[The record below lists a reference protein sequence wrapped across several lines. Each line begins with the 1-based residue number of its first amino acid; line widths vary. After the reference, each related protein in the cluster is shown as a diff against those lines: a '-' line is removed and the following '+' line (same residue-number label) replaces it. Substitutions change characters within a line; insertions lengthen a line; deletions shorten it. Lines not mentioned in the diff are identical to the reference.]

1 MADSLSKSKPA
12 ISARL
17 AENTDASSTMTG
29 AEALVKMLE
38 AFQVRH
44 VFGLCGDTSL
54 PMYDAFAR
62 LKPNITHVLTRDE
75 RSAAYM
81 ADAYARVS
89 GTVGVCEGPS
99 GGGATYLLPGVVEAN
114 ESSVPVL
121 AMTSD
126 ISTTSR
132 GRYTL
137 TELDQESLYRPL
149 TKWNATIS
157 QAADVPRL
165 LRKAFTEMTT
175 GRPGAVHLCLPFDV
189 QKATLPAQEVW
200 ADASLNAYPAFA
212 TQASAASLQKL
223 ADALMSSRHP
233 VIVCGGGVIISG
245 GQSALKAVAQA
256 CGALIANSI
265 SGLGTISPSDPL
277 AVGVVGTNGGSPET
291 RKIIQDADLIF
302 FVGCRAGS
310 VTTERRRAPL
320 PTQRILHLDV
330 DPTVIGANYETEA
343 AAVGDA
349 RLSLE
354 ALIVLL
360 DQASATAANIDG
372 ESFKSVRQKQLRLR
386 VSEWAE
392 LKLQKRARFMAL
404 AQEESTPI
412 KPERL
417 VYALKQTLPNDCI
430 VVADPG
436 TPCPYLSA
444 YLELEAPLGS
454 DPNARHAPQTP
465 QAGVVDQADDARD
478 TGHTVATHV
487 TGPRRRFI
495 TNRAHGALG
504 YAMSAAVGAWFAS
517 PQSKVVAVMGDG
529 SFGFTCGELET
540 IVRYKVP
547 MTMIVVSNAVFG
559 WIKAGQKSGFGER
572 YFSVDFSRTDHAK
585 VAEAF
590 GVKSWTVDDPR
601 RLIEVCREALAY
613 PGPTLI
619 DVICQPLQDAE
630 APVSEW
636 IA

>member
-1 MADSLSKSKPA
+1 MADPFPKTAP
-12 ISARL
+12 I
-17 AENTDASSTMTG
+17 AELQANPILGEATLTG

-62 LKPNITHVLTRDE
+62 LQPKITHVLTRDE

-121 AMTSD
+121 AITSD

-149 TKWNATIS
+149 TKWNTTIN
-157 QAADVPRL
+157 QAADVPRV

-189 QKATLPAQEVW
+189 QKASLPAQEVW
-200 ADASLNAYPAFA
+200 ADARLNHYPAHA
-212 TQASAASLQKL
+212 TQASLESLQQV
-223 ADALMSSRHP
+223 AHALMSARNT
-233 VIVCGGGVIISG
+233 VIVCGGGVMISG
-245 GQSALKAVAQA
+245 GQAALKAVAGA
-256 CGALIANSI
+256 CGALIATSI
-265 SGLGTISPSDPL
+265 SGQGTIDPSDPL

-291 RKIIQDADLIF
+291 RQIIQNADLIF

-320 PTQRILHLDV
+320 PSQRIVHLDV
-330 DPTVIGANYETEA
+330 DPAVIGANYDTEA
-343 AAVGDA
+343 SAVGDA

-354 ALIVLL
+354 VLFKL
-360 DQASATAANIDG
+360 LTEAILAEAEVDG
-372 ESFKSVRQKQLRLR
+372 LSFKTFRQKQLRLR
-386 VSEWAE
+386 MAEWAE
-392 LKLQKRARFMAL
+392 LKLQKHARFMAL
-404 AQEESTPI
+404 AQDESMPI

-417 VYALKQTLPNDCI
+417 VYALKQTLPKDCI

-444 YLELEAPLGS
+444 YLDGDAPL
-454 DPNARHAPQTP
+454 A
-465 QAGVVDQADDARD
+465 AGA
-478 TGHTVATHV
+478 HTTQEE
-487 TGPRRRFI
+487 TIPRRRFI

-517 PQSKVVAVMGDG
+517 PTSKVVAVMGDG

-540 IVRYKVP
+540 IIRYQIP
-547 MTMIVVSNAVFG
+547 LTMIVVSNAVFG

-590 GVKSWTVDDPR
+590 GVKSWKVDDPR
-601 RLIEVCREALAY
+601 QLIEVCREAMAY

-619 DVICQPLQDAE
+619 DVICQPLQDAQ